1 MSEIEAR
8 VKDKLLEMIE
18 RVVDDPS
25 IVPDEWKLY
34 FGEASIMR
42 AMAIVSKLKGRPADD
57 AATVSDGATGLDPQ
71 ETQMLVEWLLQKGDV
86 FCPDCKERREKCG
99 KIDRP

>member
-8 VKDKLLEMIE
+8 VKEKLLEMIE
-18 RVVDDPS
+18 RVCDDPS
-25 IVPDEWKLY
+25 IVPEEWKLY

-57 AATVSDGATGLDPQ
+57 AATLEDGATGLDKD
-71 ETQMLVEWLLQKGDV
+71 EREMLIEWLMEKGDIV
-86 FCPDCKERREKCG
+86 CSECKSKH
-99 KIDRP
+99 D